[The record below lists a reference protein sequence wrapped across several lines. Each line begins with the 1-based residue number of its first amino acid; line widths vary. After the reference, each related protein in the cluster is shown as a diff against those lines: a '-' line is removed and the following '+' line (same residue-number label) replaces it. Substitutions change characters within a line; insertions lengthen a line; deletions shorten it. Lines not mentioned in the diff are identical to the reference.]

1 MKLISRIT
9 ALLMAGAVVCSTL
22 PANAWAVEATDTEGL
37 CEHHPEHTA
46 ECGYA
51 PAEPGQPCT
60 FVCEI
65 CNSQEGGEPADKPQP
80 DEDECVCTELC
91 TEDQVNAD
99 CPVCSA
105 ESADL
110 NACKGQPVQEEAECI
125 CEVPCMEDQIN
136 ADCPVCGAEGADLA
150 ACKGEPAQ
158 EETKCIC
165 AVPCTEGAI
174 NKECPVCGSENADLT
189 KCEGKEV
196 GEQVKA
202 VQAQIDALPSLE
214 DIQAMS
220 PEDQQKAHEKVQ
232 AAYDAYNALTDEQ
245 KAQITGAEIF
255 ESLFAFFNGLT
266 NTIETLNNVKYLDEN
281 GEEQTA
287 DNVAVIDNQ
296 TAEWSGGWYVV
307 NSDVEISDR
316 ITVTGDVHLILA
328 DGNTLTAKSGIGV
341 DGEGNS
347 LTIYGQTGGTGKL
360 IATGGSGQAG
370 IGGAENGTITI
381 KGGTVT
387 ATGGSEAAGIGGNS
401 NGTAKKII
409 INGGNIT
416 AKGGS
421 GRWGGGA
428 GIGSGYYSR
437 KDIGDIIINGG
448 TVTATGGTNSAGIG
462 NGYAGSVCTF
472 STGPDGNA
480 FIIASSIL
488 LDQTDKNNWSGVIFE
503 GNAGQVYGS
512 PSLKMEAAIPEGK
525 TLIVPKENT
534 LTIDNSVTL
543 TNNGTIDIYGTIYG
557 KLTNNADGTVIN
569 HGTIDGSLDNSGT
582 ITNQADAAISNKV
595 TNNGTISTYGTI
607 SGTLT
612 NNGTIMVGPDG
623 SIPSNSGGSVI
634 PFPDGETYLDASGTP
649 QNIPANAKFLLP
661 GATTLDGWYV
671 VCGKVTLTN
680 RPTVTGEAHL
690 ILVDGCELNANSGI
704 NVGEG
709 ANLTIYAQS
718 NGSNMGKLTA
728 LGNFNQAGI
737 GGDAGESGG
746 TITINGGTIAARN
759 DNNGAAGIGGGNEGA
774 GGAITI
780 NGGTI
785 TASGGGGAAGIGGGL
800 FGAGGTI
807 TINGGTVTAIG
818 ESGAGIGSGSFGS
831 GGTITIN
838 GGTITATYTVLS
850 SGIGAGSGG
859 SNVTLEVHGNA
870 FIIASSISAQTDK
883 DTWSGV
889 IFEGSAGQVYGNPIL
904 ETDAEIPGDKTLTI
918 LQDRTLTIGNGVTL
932 TNNGSVDN
940 HGTIQKNGM
949 IINNGTIKNYGT
961 VQGNGAVEGNP
972 ILYQSGTVVTFWK
985 ENSQVT
991 EASYG
996 DTITIVATMT
1006 QKAQSRAAGAKQVEF
1021 SVDGTV
1027 FATVDVENEN
1037 GQIVAK
1043 TQVTLTGD
1051 RWTASGSAYEI
1062 MADFGGN
1069 DNLMAG
1075 TGIGQLKVM
1084 PINVQN
1090 ATVELSQT
1098 TFIYDGTAKTPD
1110 VIVKLGKATLTAGT
1124 DYEVDYK
1131 DNTNA
1136 GQATV
1141 TVTGKKNYT
1150 GSKTVSFT
1158 IAQSATEFDG
1168 GVTVDKQDKTYTYG
1182 DTITVTVTPKA
1193 TGVAPANN
1201 ALVLAAPT
1209 AGQMA
1214 IYEGDRQLTEAKDV
1228 TSGSELT
1235 FTIDTAEV
1243 NLGRGKHTLTAKFV
1257 ESDNMAAQTGTVE
1270 VTVNLASISEAKVTV
1285 SGGPFTYDGKPKT
1298 PTVTVELN
1306 GKPLSGGTDYKL
1318 SYENSNGGADNLTN
1332 AGMVTVTATG
1342 KGNYTGT
1349 KTATFTI
1356 AQSATEFDG
1365 GVTVDKKDK
1374 TYTYGDTITVTV
1386 TPKATGEAPANN
1398 ALALAAP
1405 TAGQMAIYEGDRQLT
1420 EAKDVTSG
1428 SELTFTIDTA
1438 EVNLGSGKHTLTAK
1452 FVESDNMAAQTGTVE
1467 VTVSYKITLTGQADS
1482 PTKITLN
1489 EAVVEPGDTGATIT
1503 YGYNTLNEAPDNWQ
1517 TGREFSGLAA
1527 NTTYYFFAKAEDSS
1541 NYAKTISQGVAIT
1554 TPEKAVSR
1562 IEITAQPA
1570 NLSYTSGQTLD
1581 FSDLSVQVYY
1591 NDDTN
1596 ETLTWAS
1603 GKLTAAP
1610 AQGTVLTVAEHNGK
1624 TVTISYGG
1632 KTAQT
1637 VVLTVG
1643 KAAQEALF
1651 ITGAPSPIYEG
1662 SNFTLQTSGG
1672 SGTGAVTWSVVSGPA
1687 TVDANGSVTVTGTG
1701 DFHIKAV
1708 KAADVEYNQAETVI
1722 TLTATKKPSGGGHST
1737 PTYRPDVEKPAHGEV
1752 SVTPKNPEKGDKV
1765 TIQPTPDEGYE
1776 VDHVTVTDKNGKP
1789 VEVEQNKDETWSF
1802 KQPSGK
1808 VTVKVAFK
1816 PIETKWRNPFLD
1828 VSEGDWFYDAVRYV
1842 YEKGLM
1848 AGTSENTFGPNVITN
1863 RGMIVTILY
1872 RLAGSPD
1879 IEDENWG
1886 YPYVD
1891 VDANAYYG
1899 TAVYWARLNGIA
1911 SGYSD
1916 ERFGPDDA
1924 ITREQLAVMLYR
1936 FAKAQGHDVTA
1947 QADLSGYTDADQI
1960 SGFAREA
1967 MSWASAEGLINGT
1980 SGSTLSPDSSATRAQ
1995 VAVILMR
2002 FASIITE

>member
-1 MKLISRIT
+1 M
-9 ALLMAGAVVCSTL
+9 
-22 PANAWAVEATDTEGL
+22 

-1243 NLGRGKHTLTAKFV
+1243 NLG
-1257 ESDNMAAQTGTVE
+1257 
-1270 VTVNLASISEAKVTV
+1270 
-1285 SGGPFTYDGKPKT
+1285 
-1298 PTVTVELN
+1298 
-1306 GKPLSGGTDYKL
+1306 
-1318 SYENSNGGADNLTN
+1318 
-1332 AGMVTVTATG
+1332 
-1342 KGNYTGT
+1342 
-1349 KTATFTI
+1349 
-1356 AQSATEFDG
+1356 
-1365 GVTVDKKDK
+1365 
-1374 TYTYGDTITVTV
+1374 
-1386 TPKATGEAPANN
+1386 
-1398 ALALAAP
+1398 
-1405 TAGQMAIYEGDRQLT
+1405 
-1420 EAKDVTSG
+1420 
-1428 SELTFTIDTA
+1428 
-1438 EVNLGSGKHTLTAK
+1438 SGKHTLTAK

-1581 FSDLSVQVYY
+1581 LSDLSVQVYY

>member
-1 MKLISRIT
+1 MTASFLRFLIGQHRNRRIKMKLISRIT

-800 FGAGGTI
+800 FGAGDTI

-1243 NLGRGKHTLTAKFV
+1243 NLG
-1257 ESDNMAAQTGTVE
+1257 
-1270 VTVNLASISEAKVTV
+1270 
-1285 SGGPFTYDGKPKT
+1285 
-1298 PTVTVELN
+1298 
-1306 GKPLSGGTDYKL
+1306 
-1318 SYENSNGGADNLTN
+1318 
-1332 AGMVTVTATG
+1332 
-1342 KGNYTGT
+1342 
-1349 KTATFTI
+1349 
-1356 AQSATEFDG
+1356 
-1365 GVTVDKKDK
+1365 
-1374 TYTYGDTITVTV
+1374 
-1386 TPKATGEAPANN
+1386 
-1398 ALALAAP
+1398 
-1405 TAGQMAIYEGDRQLT
+1405 
-1420 EAKDVTSG
+1420 
-1428 SELTFTIDTA
+1428 
-1438 EVNLGSGKHTLTAK
+1438 SGKHTLTAK

-1581 FSDLSVQVYY
+1581 LSDLSVQVYY

>member
-1193 TGVAPANN
+1193 TG
-1201 ALVLAAPT
+1201 
-1209 AGQMA
+1209 
-1214 IYEGDRQLTEAKDV
+1214 
-1228 TSGSELT
+1228 
-1235 FTIDTAEV
+1235 
-1243 NLGRGKHTLTAKFV
+1243 
-1257 ESDNMAAQTGTVE
+1257 
-1270 VTVNLASISEAKVTV
+1270 
-1285 SGGPFTYDGKPKT
+1285 
-1298 PTVTVELN
+1298 
-1306 GKPLSGGTDYKL
+1306 
-1318 SYENSNGGADNLTN
+1318 
-1332 AGMVTVTATG
+1332 
-1342 KGNYTGT
+1342 
-1349 KTATFTI
+1349 
-1356 AQSATEFDG
+1356 
-1365 GVTVDKKDK
+1365 
-1374 TYTYGDTITVTV
+1374 
-1386 TPKATGEAPANN
+1386 EAPANN

-1438 EVNLGSGKHTLTAK
+1438 EVNLGRGKHTLTAK

-1581 FSDLSVQVYY
+1581 LSDLSVQVYY

>member
-1 MKLISRIT
+1 MTASFLRFLIGQHRNRRIKMKLISRIT

-1243 NLGRGKHTLTAKFV
+1243 NLG
-1257 ESDNMAAQTGTVE
+1257 
-1270 VTVNLASISEAKVTV
+1270 
-1285 SGGPFTYDGKPKT
+1285 
-1298 PTVTVELN
+1298 
-1306 GKPLSGGTDYKL
+1306 
-1318 SYENSNGGADNLTN
+1318 
-1332 AGMVTVTATG
+1332 
-1342 KGNYTGT
+1342 
-1349 KTATFTI
+1349 
-1356 AQSATEFDG
+1356 
-1365 GVTVDKKDK
+1365 
-1374 TYTYGDTITVTV
+1374 
-1386 TPKATGEAPANN
+1386 
-1398 ALALAAP
+1398 
-1405 TAGQMAIYEGDRQLT
+1405 
-1420 EAKDVTSG
+1420 
-1428 SELTFTIDTA
+1428 
-1438 EVNLGSGKHTLTAK
+1438 SGKHTLTAK

-1581 FSDLSVQVYY
+1581 LSDLSVQVYY

>member
-1 MKLISRIT
+1 
-9 ALLMAGAVVCSTL
+9 MAGAVVCSTL

-1243 NLGRGKHTLTAKFV
+1243 NLG
-1257 ESDNMAAQTGTVE
+1257 
-1270 VTVNLASISEAKVTV
+1270 
-1285 SGGPFTYDGKPKT
+1285 
-1298 PTVTVELN
+1298 
-1306 GKPLSGGTDYKL
+1306 
-1318 SYENSNGGADNLTN
+1318 
-1332 AGMVTVTATG
+1332 
-1342 KGNYTGT
+1342 
-1349 KTATFTI
+1349 
-1356 AQSATEFDG
+1356 
-1365 GVTVDKKDK
+1365 
-1374 TYTYGDTITVTV
+1374 
-1386 TPKATGEAPANN
+1386 
-1398 ALALAAP
+1398 
-1405 TAGQMAIYEGDRQLT
+1405 
-1420 EAKDVTSG
+1420 
-1428 SELTFTIDTA
+1428 
-1438 EVNLGSGKHTLTAK
+1438 SGKHTLTAK

-1581 FSDLSVQVYY
+1581 LSDLSVQVYY

>member
-1201 ALVLAAPT
+1201 AL
-1209 AGQMA
+1209 
-1214 IYEGDRQLTEAKDV
+1214 
-1228 TSGSELT
+1228 
-1235 FTIDTAEV
+1235 
-1243 NLGRGKHTLTAKFV
+1243 
-1257 ESDNMAAQTGTVE
+1257 
-1270 VTVNLASISEAKVTV
+1270 
-1285 SGGPFTYDGKPKT
+1285 
-1298 PTVTVELN
+1298 
-1306 GKPLSGGTDYKL
+1306 
-1318 SYENSNGGADNLTN
+1318 
-1332 AGMVTVTATG
+1332 
-1342 KGNYTGT
+1342 
-1349 KTATFTI
+1349 
-1356 AQSATEFDG
+1356 
-1365 GVTVDKKDK
+1365 
-1374 TYTYGDTITVTV
+1374 
-1386 TPKATGEAPANN
+1386 
-1398 ALALAAP
+1398 ALAAP

-1581 FSDLSVQVYY
+1581 LSDLSVQVYY

>member
-557 KLTNNADGTVIN
+557 KLTNNANGTVIN

-1201 ALVLAAPT
+1201 AL
-1209 AGQMA
+1209 
-1214 IYEGDRQLTEAKDV
+1214 
-1228 TSGSELT
+1228 
-1235 FTIDTAEV
+1235 
-1243 NLGRGKHTLTAKFV
+1243 
-1257 ESDNMAAQTGTVE
+1257 
-1270 VTVNLASISEAKVTV
+1270 
-1285 SGGPFTYDGKPKT
+1285 
-1298 PTVTVELN
+1298 
-1306 GKPLSGGTDYKL
+1306 
-1318 SYENSNGGADNLTN
+1318 
-1332 AGMVTVTATG
+1332 
-1342 KGNYTGT
+1342 
-1349 KTATFTI
+1349 
-1356 AQSATEFDG
+1356 
-1365 GVTVDKKDK
+1365 
-1374 TYTYGDTITVTV
+1374 
-1386 TPKATGEAPANN
+1386 
-1398 ALALAAP
+1398 ALAAP

-1581 FSDLSVQVYY
+1581 LSDLSVQVYY

>member
-1243 NLGRGKHTLTAKFV
+1243 NLG
-1257 ESDNMAAQTGTVE
+1257 
-1270 VTVNLASISEAKVTV
+1270 
-1285 SGGPFTYDGKPKT
+1285 
-1298 PTVTVELN
+1298 
-1306 GKPLSGGTDYKL
+1306 
-1318 SYENSNGGADNLTN
+1318 
-1332 AGMVTVTATG
+1332 
-1342 KGNYTGT
+1342 
-1349 KTATFTI
+1349 
-1356 AQSATEFDG
+1356 
-1365 GVTVDKKDK
+1365 
-1374 TYTYGDTITVTV
+1374 
-1386 TPKATGEAPANN
+1386 
-1398 ALALAAP
+1398 
-1405 TAGQMAIYEGDRQLT
+1405 
-1420 EAKDVTSG
+1420 
-1428 SELTFTIDTA
+1428 
-1438 EVNLGSGKHTLTAK
+1438 SGKHTLTAK

-1581 FSDLSVQVYY
+1581 LSDLSVQVYY

>member
-462 NGYAGSVCTF
+462 NGYAGRVCTF

-1243 NLGRGKHTLTAKFV
+1243 NLG
-1257 ESDNMAAQTGTVE
+1257 
-1270 VTVNLASISEAKVTV
+1270 
-1285 SGGPFTYDGKPKT
+1285 SG
-1298 PTVTVELN
+1298 N
-1306 GKPLSGGTDYKL
+1306 
-1318 SYENSNGGADNLTN
+1318 
-1332 AGMVTVTATG
+1332 
-1342 KGNYTGT
+1342 
-1349 KTATFTI
+1349 
-1356 AQSATEFDG
+1356 
-1365 GVTVDKKDK
+1365 
-1374 TYTYGDTITVTV
+1374 
-1386 TPKATGEAPANN
+1386 
-1398 ALALAAP
+1398 
-1405 TAGQMAIYEGDRQLT
+1405 
-1420 EAKDVTSG
+1420 
-1428 SELTFTIDTA
+1428 
-1438 EVNLGSGKHTLTAK
+1438 HTLTAK

-1581 FSDLSVQVYY
+1581 LSDLSVQVYY

>member
-1270 VTVNLASISEAKVTV
+1270 VTV
-1285 SGGPFTYDGKPKT
+1285 
-1298 PTVTVELN
+1298 
-1306 GKPLSGGTDYKL
+1306 
-1318 SYENSNGGADNLTN
+1318 
-1332 AGMVTVTATG
+1332 
-1342 KGNYTGT
+1342 
-1349 KTATFTI
+1349 
-1356 AQSATEFDG
+1356 
-1365 GVTVDKKDK
+1365 
-1374 TYTYGDTITVTV
+1374 
-1386 TPKATGEAPANN
+1386 
-1398 ALALAAP
+1398 
-1405 TAGQMAIYEGDRQLT
+1405 
-1420 EAKDVTSG
+1420 
-1428 SELTFTIDTA
+1428 
-1438 EVNLGSGKHTLTAK
+1438 
-1452 FVESDNMAAQTGTVE
+1452 
-1467 VTVSYKITLTGQADS
+1467 SYKITLTGQADS

-1581 FSDLSVQVYY
+1581 LSDLSVQVYY

>member
-9 ALLMAGAVVCSTL
+9 ALLTAGAVVCSTL

-1243 NLGRGKHTLTAKFV
+1243 NLG
-1257 ESDNMAAQTGTVE
+1257 
-1270 VTVNLASISEAKVTV
+1270 
-1285 SGGPFTYDGKPKT
+1285 
-1298 PTVTVELN
+1298 
-1306 GKPLSGGTDYKL
+1306 
-1318 SYENSNGGADNLTN
+1318 
-1332 AGMVTVTATG
+1332 
-1342 KGNYTGT
+1342 
-1349 KTATFTI
+1349 
-1356 AQSATEFDG
+1356 
-1365 GVTVDKKDK
+1365 
-1374 TYTYGDTITVTV
+1374 
-1386 TPKATGEAPANN
+1386 
-1398 ALALAAP
+1398 
-1405 TAGQMAIYEGDRQLT
+1405 
-1420 EAKDVTSG
+1420 
-1428 SELTFTIDTA
+1428 
-1438 EVNLGSGKHTLTAK
+1438 SGKHTLTAK

-1581 FSDLSVQVYY
+1581 LSDLSVQVYY

>member
-1168 GVTVDKQDKTYTYG
+1168 GVTVDK
-1182 DTITVTVTPKA
+1182 
-1193 TGVAPANN
+1193 
-1201 ALVLAAPT
+1201 
-1209 AGQMA
+1209 
-1214 IYEGDRQLTEAKDV
+1214 
-1228 TSGSELT
+1228 
-1235 FTIDTAEV
+1235 
-1243 NLGRGKHTLTAKFV
+1243 
-1257 ESDNMAAQTGTVE
+1257 
-1270 VTVNLASISEAKVTV
+1270 
-1285 SGGPFTYDGKPKT
+1285 
-1298 PTVTVELN
+1298 
-1306 GKPLSGGTDYKL
+1306 
-1318 SYENSNGGADNLTN
+1318 
-1332 AGMVTVTATG
+1332 
-1342 KGNYTGT
+1342 
-1349 KTATFTI
+1349 
-1356 AQSATEFDG
+1356 
-1365 GVTVDKKDK
+1365 KDK

-1438 EVNLGSGKHTLTAK
+1438 EVNLGRGKHTLTAK

-1581 FSDLSVQVYY
+1581 LSDLSVQVYY

>member
-125 CEVPCMEDQIN
+125 CEVPCMEGQIN

-1270 VTVNLASISEAKVTV
+1270 VTV
-1285 SGGPFTYDGKPKT
+1285 
-1298 PTVTVELN
+1298 
-1306 GKPLSGGTDYKL
+1306 
-1318 SYENSNGGADNLTN
+1318 
-1332 AGMVTVTATG
+1332 
-1342 KGNYTGT
+1342 
-1349 KTATFTI
+1349 
-1356 AQSATEFDG
+1356 
-1365 GVTVDKKDK
+1365 
-1374 TYTYGDTITVTV
+1374 
-1386 TPKATGEAPANN
+1386 
-1398 ALALAAP
+1398 
-1405 TAGQMAIYEGDRQLT
+1405 
-1420 EAKDVTSG
+1420 
-1428 SELTFTIDTA
+1428 
-1438 EVNLGSGKHTLTAK
+1438 
-1452 FVESDNMAAQTGTVE
+1452 
-1467 VTVSYKITLTGQADS
+1467 SYKITLTGQADS

-1581 FSDLSVQVYY
+1581 LSDLSVQVYY

>member
-503 GNAGQVYGS
+503 GNSGQVYGS

-1270 VTVNLASISEAKVTV
+1270 VTV
-1285 SGGPFTYDGKPKT
+1285 
-1298 PTVTVELN
+1298 
-1306 GKPLSGGTDYKL
+1306 
-1318 SYENSNGGADNLTN
+1318 
-1332 AGMVTVTATG
+1332 
-1342 KGNYTGT
+1342 
-1349 KTATFTI
+1349 
-1356 AQSATEFDG
+1356 
-1365 GVTVDKKDK
+1365 
-1374 TYTYGDTITVTV
+1374 
-1386 TPKATGEAPANN
+1386 
-1398 ALALAAP
+1398 
-1405 TAGQMAIYEGDRQLT
+1405 
-1420 EAKDVTSG
+1420 
-1428 SELTFTIDTA
+1428 
-1438 EVNLGSGKHTLTAK
+1438 
-1452 FVESDNMAAQTGTVE
+1452 
-1467 VTVSYKITLTGQADS
+1467 SYKITLTGQADS

-1581 FSDLSVQVYY
+1581 LSDLSVQVYY

>member
-746 TITINGGTIAARN
+746 TITINGGTIAAR
-759 DNNGAAGIGGGNEGA
+759 
-774 GGAITI
+774 
-780 NGGTI
+780 
-785 TASGGGGAAGIGGGL
+785 SGGGGAAGIGGGL

-1243 NLGRGKHTLTAKFV
+1243 NLG
-1257 ESDNMAAQTGTVE
+1257 
-1270 VTVNLASISEAKVTV
+1270 
-1285 SGGPFTYDGKPKT
+1285 
-1298 PTVTVELN
+1298 
-1306 GKPLSGGTDYKL
+1306 
-1318 SYENSNGGADNLTN
+1318 
-1332 AGMVTVTATG
+1332 
-1342 KGNYTGT
+1342 
-1349 KTATFTI
+1349 
-1356 AQSATEFDG
+1356 
-1365 GVTVDKKDK
+1365 
-1374 TYTYGDTITVTV
+1374 
-1386 TPKATGEAPANN
+1386 
-1398 ALALAAP
+1398 
-1405 TAGQMAIYEGDRQLT
+1405 
-1420 EAKDVTSG
+1420 
-1428 SELTFTIDTA
+1428 
-1438 EVNLGSGKHTLTAK
+1438 SGKHTLTAK

-1581 FSDLSVQVYY
+1581 LSDLSVQVYY

>member
-125 CEVPCMEDQIN
+125 CEVPCMEGQIN

-1270 VTVNLASISEAKVTV
+1270 VTV
-1285 SGGPFTYDGKPKT
+1285 
-1298 PTVTVELN
+1298 
-1306 GKPLSGGTDYKL
+1306 
-1318 SYENSNGGADNLTN
+1318 
-1332 AGMVTVTATG
+1332 
-1342 KGNYTGT
+1342 
-1349 KTATFTI
+1349 
-1356 AQSATEFDG
+1356 
-1365 GVTVDKKDK
+1365 
-1374 TYTYGDTITVTV
+1374 
-1386 TPKATGEAPANN
+1386 
-1398 ALALAAP
+1398 
-1405 TAGQMAIYEGDRQLT
+1405 
-1420 EAKDVTSG
+1420 
-1428 SELTFTIDTA
+1428 
-1438 EVNLGSGKHTLTAK
+1438 
-1452 FVESDNMAAQTGTVE
+1452 
-1467 VTVSYKITLTGQADS
+1467 SYKITLTGQADS

-1489 EAVVEPGDTGATIT
+1489 EAAVEPGDTGATIT

-1581 FSDLSVQVYY
+1581 LSDLSVQVYY